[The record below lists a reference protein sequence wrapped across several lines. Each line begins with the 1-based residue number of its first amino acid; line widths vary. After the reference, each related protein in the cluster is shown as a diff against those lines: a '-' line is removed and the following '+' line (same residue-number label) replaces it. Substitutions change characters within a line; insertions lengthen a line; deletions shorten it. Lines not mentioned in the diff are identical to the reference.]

1 MTANTAQ
8 RVDKWL
14 WFARVVKTRVLAA
27 GLVEAGRVRINRHKV
42 SKPGYAVG
50 PGDVLTVALHGRIRV
65 LKVLA
70 CADRR
75 GAASFARVLYEEQDM
90 SNSDGA
96 EPQKEDA
103 RKPGTC

>member
-1 MTANTAQ
+1 MTADTAQ
-8 RVDKWL
+8 RVDRWL

-75 GAASFARVLYEEQDM
+75 GAASAARVLYEEQDM
-90 SNSDGA
+90 SNPDGS